1 MFQTSLRF
9 IELSAISEDVPDRRA
24 QNIESFL
31 MLKKHLRHHNNISDS
46 AQLFD
51 ADLLLNLTDL
61 SADDEPLAVQ
71 GFVLALMEDLRDAD
85 ADRGKATVMA
95 IRNTLLD
102 CAERAVDLFEVEMKF
117 DAPRKVL
124 DVARMYTTGAAT
136 QSDVKAVSDYFQQS
150 MSMMGFWNDTIASVY
165 HALAAATSF
174 PLAPDHVSKTLSA
187 AASTGAILA
196 RDAATRSGA
205 TEERAAQ
212 VYAEALAAEKLRQKA
227 FLLALA
233 KKI

>member
-24 QNIESFL
+24 QNVESFL
-31 MLKKHLRHHNNISDS
+31 MLKKHLRRHNIKN
-46 AQLFD
+46 ATQLFD

-61 SADDEPLAVQ
+61 SADEQPLAVQ

-95 IRNTLLD
+95 IRSTLLD
-102 CAERAVDLFEVEMKF
+102 CTERAVDVFETEMKF

-150 MSMMGFWNDTIASVY
+150 MAMMGFWNDTIASVY

-174 PLAPDHVSKTLSA
+174 PLAPEHVSKTLSS

-196 RDAATRSGA
+196 RNAATKSGA

-212 VYAEALAAEKLRQKA
+212 VYAEAFAAEQLRQKA